1 MINLALACLYNML
14 VNEKTRD
21 QLIGLNRTFYQ
32 TFAHQFSATR
42 QRLQPGVLRI
52 LNQVSSQ
59 ESVLDLGCGNGELGK
74 ELFIRGHKGPYVGLD
89 SNADLLKIA
98 RENLPKMRSV
108 SSIQKDLSSPSWD
121 TDLPIKQYDIILAFA
136 VLHHI
141 PGAAL
146 RKQVIE
152 KIRSLSVPDGR
163 FIHSEWQFLNSPR
176 LRKRIQPWEKVGLNS
191 DQVEAGDFLIDWRQ
205 GGQGFRYVH
214 LFDVR
219 ELESLA
225 IATGFTIL
233 ETFSSDGEGGNLGLY
248 QIWKRV

>member
-32 TFAHQFSATR
+32 TFAYQFSATR
-42 QRLQPGVLRI
+42 QRLQPGVVRI
-52 LNQVSSQ
+52 LNQISSQ
-59 ESVLDLGCGNGELGK
+59 ECVLDLGCGNGELGK
-74 ELFIRGHKGPYVGLD
+74 ELFSRGHKGPYVGLD

-98 RENLPKMRSV
+98 RKNLPKVSSV
-108 SSIQKDLSSPSWD
+108 SLIQKDLSSPSWD

-152 KIRSLSVPDGR
+152 KIRSLSVPNGR

-225 IATGFTIL
+225 IDTGFTIL

>member
-1 MINLALACLYNML
+1 MP

-21 QLIGLNRTFYQ
+21 QLIDLNRRFYQ

-52 LNQVSSQ
+52 LNQITSQ

-89 SNADLLKIA
+89 SSADLLKIA
-98 RENLPKMRSV
+98 RGNLPELSSV
-108 SSIQKDLSSPSWD
+108 SLIQKDLTSPSWY
-121 TDLPIKQYDIILAFA
+121 TDLPVKQYDIILAFA

-146 RKQVIE
+146 RQQVIE

-176 LRKRIQPWEKVGLNS
+176 LRKRIQPWDKVGLNL

-214 LFDVR
+214 HFDIR

-225 IATGFTIL
+225 VDTGFKIL

>member
-1 MINLALACLYNML
+1 ML

-21 QLIGLNRTFYQ
+21 QLIDLNRTFYQ
-32 TFAHQFSATR
+32 TFAHEFSATR
-42 QRLQPGVLRI
+42 QRLQPGVQRI
-52 LNQVSSQ
+52 LNQISSQ
-59 ESVLDLGCGNGELGK
+59 ESVLDLGCGNGSLGK

-98 RENLPKMRSV
+98 RGNLPDLSSV
-108 SSIQKDLSSPSWD
+108 SLIQKDLTSPSWD
-121 TDLPIKQYDIILAFA
+121 TDLPVKQYDIILAFA

-141 PGAAL
+141 PGTAL
-146 RKQVIE
+146 RQQVIE
-152 KIRSLSVPDGR
+152 KIKSLSVLDGR

-176 LRKRIQPWEKVGLNS
+176 LRKRIQPWDKVGLNL

-214 LFDVR
+214 HFDIR

-225 IATGFTIL
+225 VDTGFKIL
-233 ETFSSDGEGGNLGLY
+233 ETFFSDGEGGNLGLY

>member
-1 MINLALACLYNML
+1 ML

-21 QLIGLNRTFYQ
+21 QLIDLNRTFYQ
-32 TFAHQFSATR
+32 TFAHEFSATR

-52 LNQVSSQ
+52 LNQITSQ

-98 RENLPKMRSV
+98 RGNLPELSSV
-108 SSIQKDLSSPSWD
+108 SLIQKNLTSPSWD
-121 TDLPIKQYDIILAFA
+121 TDLPVKQYDIILAFA

-146 RKQVIE
+146 RQQLIE
-152 KIRSLSVPDGR
+152 KIKSLSVPDGR

-176 LRKRIQPWEKVGLNS
+176 LRKRIQPWDKVGLNL

-214 LFDVR
+214 HFDIR

-225 IATGFTIL
+225 VDTGFKIL

>member
-32 TFAHQFSATR
+32 TFAYQFSATR
-42 QRLQPGVLRI
+42 QRLQPGVVRI
-52 LNQVSSQ
+52 LNQISSQ
-59 ESVLDLGCGNGELGK
+59 ECVLDLGCGNGELGK
-74 ELFIRGHKGPYVGLD
+74 ELFSRGHKGPYVGLD

-98 RENLPKMRSV
+98 RKNLPKVSSV
-108 SSIQKDLSSPSWD
+108 SLIQKDLSSPSWD

-152 KIRSLSVPDGR
+152 KLRSLSVPNGR

-225 IATGFTIL
+225 IDTGFTIL

>member
-1 MINLALACLYNML
+1 MINLVLACLYNMF

-42 QRLQPGVLRI
+42 QRLQPGVIRI
-52 LNQVSSQ
+52 LNQISSQ

-98 RENLPKMRSV
+98 RENLPKVSSV
-108 SSIQKDLSSPSWD
+108 SLIQKDLSSPSWD

-141 PGAAL
+141 PGTAL

-191 DQVEAGDFLIDWRQ
+191 DQVEAGDFLIDWRR

>member
-1 MINLALACLYNML
+1 ML

-21 QLIGLNRTFYQ
+21 QLIDLNRTFYQ
-32 TFAHQFSATR
+32 TFAHEFSATR
-42 QRLQPGVLRI
+42 QRLQPGVQRI
-52 LNQVSSQ
+52 LYQITNH
-59 ESVLDLGCGNGELGK
+59 ESVLDLGCGNGALGK
-74 ELFIRGHKGPYVGLD
+74 ELFIRGHQGPYVGLD

-98 RENLPKMRSV
+98 RGNLPDLSSV
-108 SSIQKDLSSPSWD
+108 SLIQKDLTSPSWD
-121 TDLPIKQYDIILAFA
+121 TDLPVKQYDIILAFA

-146 RKQVIE
+146 RQQLIE
-152 KIRSLSVPDGR
+152 KIKSLSVPDGR

-176 LRKRIQPWEKVGLNS
+176 LRKRIQPWDKVGLNL

-214 LFDVR
+214 HFDIR

-225 IATGFTIL
+225 ADIGFKIL
-233 ETFSSDGEGGNLGLY
+233 ETFSSDGDGGNLGLY

>member
-1 MINLALACLYNML
+1 ML
-14 VNEKTRD
+14 VNEITRN
-21 QLIGLNRTFYQ
+21 QLIDLNRTFYQ
-32 TFAHQFSATR
+32 TFANQFSATR
-42 QRLQPGVLRI
+42 QRIQPGVLRI
-52 LNQVSSQ
+52 LNQISSQ

-74 ELFIRGHKGPYVGLD
+74 ELFIRGHKGPYAGLD

-98 RENLPKMRSV
+98 RGNLPNLSSV
-108 SSIQKDLSSPSWD
+108 SLMQKDLTSPSWD
-121 TDLPIKQYDIILAFA
+121 NDLPIKQYDIILAFA

-141 PGAAL
+141 PGMAL
-146 RKQVIE
+146 RQQVMK
-152 KIRSLSVPDGR
+152 KIRSLAVPDGR

-176 LRKRIQPWEKVGLNS
+176 LCKRIQPWDKVGLNL
-191 DQVEAGDFLIDWRQ
+191 DQVEVGDFLIDWRQ

-214 LFDVR
+214 HFDIR

-225 IATGFTIL
+225 VDTGFKIL

>member
-1 MINLALACLYNML
+1 
-14 VNEKTRD
+14 V
-21 QLIGLNRTFYQ
+21 
-32 TFAHQFSATR
+32 
-42 QRLQPGVLRI
+42 VRI
-52 LNQVSSQ
+52 LNQISSQ
-59 ESVLDLGCGNGELGK
+59 ECVLDLGCGNGELGK
-74 ELFIRGHKGPYVGLD
+74 ELFSRGHKGPYVGLD

-98 RENLPKMRSV
+98 RKNLPKVSSV
-108 SSIQKDLSSPSWD
+108 SLIQKDLSSPSWD

-152 KIRSLSVPDGR
+152 KLRSLSVPNGR

-225 IATGFTIL
+225 IDTGFTIL

>member
-1 MINLALACLYNML
+1 ML

-21 QLIGLNRTFYQ
+21 QLIDLNRTFYQ
-32 TFAHQFSATR
+32 TFAHEFSATR
-42 QRLQPGVLRI
+42 QRLQPGVQRI
-52 LNQVSSQ
+52 LNQISSQ
-59 ESVLDLGCGNGELGK
+59 ESVLDLGCGNGSLGK

-98 RENLPKMRSV
+98 RGNLPELSSV
-108 SSIQKDLSSPSWD
+108 SLIQKDLTSPAWD
-121 TDLPIKQYDIILAFA
+121 TDLPVKQYDIILAFA

-141 PGAAL
+141 PGRSL
-146 RKQVIE
+146 RQQVIE
-152 KIRSLSVPDGR
+152 KVKSLSVLDGR

-176 LRKRIQPWEKVGLNS
+176 LRKRIQPWDKVGLNL
-191 DQVEAGDFLIDWRQ
+191 DQVESGDFLIDWRQ

-214 LFDVR
+214 HFDIR

-225 IATGFTIL
+225 ADTGFKIL

>member
-1 MINLALACLYNML
+1 ML
-14 VNEKTRD
+14 MNEETRD
-21 QLIGLNRTFYQ
+21 QLIDLNRTFYQ

-52 LNQVSSQ
+52 LNQITSQ

-98 RENLPKMRSV
+98 RGNLPELSSV
-108 SSIQKDLSSPSWD
+108 SLIQKDLTSPSWD
-121 TDLPIKQYDIILAFA
+121 TNLPVKQYDIILAFA

-141 PGAAL
+141 PGVAL
-146 RKQVIE
+146 RQQVIE

-176 LRKRIQPWEKVGLNS
+176 LRKRIQPWDKVGLNM

-214 LFDVR
+214 HFDIR
-219 ELESLA
+219 ELESLTVD
-225 IATGFTIL
+225 TGFKIL
-233 ETFSSDGEGGNLGLY
+233 ETFFSDGEGGNLGLY